1 MIELAKSLVG
11 IKFLFE
17 NTDLKNYIFNVE
29 NDYSNINIQYND
41 TIDQF
46 NFFIGDLFY
55 NNPNFINIKY
65 KENCLDIKNDIF
77 NKKFDLNVSQK
88 INPFIKFKDDPFKKL
103 NLINNNFNKNLQ
115 VENKLSK
122 TKIESNLYKML
133 NGSIET
139 SLDLSGK
146 INEFNYFIN
155 FDTQDN
161 MIISIDYQNSFGI
174 GIKKTEDYNSLN
186 FFNSFNLK
194 DDNIKFN
201 YNYYDKS
208 TETNHESA
216 FIYNND
222 FFNCKLGGSFLTK
235 SFDEITEVAVGFK
248 IGDYQEI
255 DNLEL
260 NYNYDLQK
268 NKNDLEGLIE
278 FNIRDIFLSN
288 YFNYFDSDLHFLGTV
303 KRNF

>member
-17 NTDLKNYIFNVE
+17 NIDLKNYIFNVE

-122 TKIESNLYKML
+122 TKIESNLYK
-133 NGSIET
+133 
-139 SLDLSGK
+139 
-146 INEFNYFIN
+146 
-155 FDTQDN
+155 
-161 MIISIDYQNSFGI
+161 
-174 GIKKTEDYNSLN
+174 
-186 FFNSFNLK
+186 
-194 DDNIKFN
+194 
-201 YNYYDKS
+201 
-208 TETNHESA
+208 
-216 FIYNND
+216 
-222 FFNCKLGGSFLTK
+222 
-235 SFDEITEVAVGFK
+235 
-248 IGDYQEI
+248 
-255 DNLEL
+255 
-260 NYNYDLQK
+260 
-268 NKNDLEGLIE
+268 NKVL
-278 FNIRDIFLSN
+278 
-288 YFNYFDSDLHFLGTV
+288 
-303 KRNF
+303 